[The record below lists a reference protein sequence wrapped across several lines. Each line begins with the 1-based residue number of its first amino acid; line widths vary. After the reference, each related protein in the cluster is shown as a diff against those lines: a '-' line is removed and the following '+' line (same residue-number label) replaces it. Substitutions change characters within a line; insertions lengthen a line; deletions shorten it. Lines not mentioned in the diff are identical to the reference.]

1 MSSDDRT
8 YQPAMPATKGV
19 LMRTHVDRICVALP
33 AAAVFCVAALSAGP
47 ARAFPPRPTPIMRV
61 PAGTYPAA
69 RGFAPP
75 QRFIAAPPQRVIVIY
90 RNGPPGSRG
99 GGATAGASGASAGNN
114 GGGSSTGSGG
124 GNSGG
129 GNGGSVGDVFKQ
141 ALGDFA
147 KSAIDG
153 LLKLPSK

>member
-1 MSSDDRT
+1 
-8 YQPAMPATKGV
+8 
-19 LMRTHVDRICVALP
+19 MRTHVDRICVALP
-33 AAAVFCVAALSAGP
+33 AAAVFCVSALSAGP
-47 ARAFPPRPTPIMRV
+47 ARAFPPGPTPVMRV

-99 GGATAGASGASAGNN
+99 GGANAGAAGASAGNN

-153 LLKLPSK
+153 LLKVPSK